1 MWGRVAAS
9 VAAVFVVAAAI
20 SPFPDGAAVRAV
32 PVDVHWIVEC
42 DQVGTAHIDPI
53 LNPGGS
59 WPHLHTCGGNPAVHA
74 SSTAGQLFAEG
85 SGCKDSADRS
95 AYWQPDRKSVV

>member
-1 MWGRVAAS
+1 MIRRPPRSTLFPYTTLFRSTPA
-9 VAAVFVVAAAI
+9 
-20 SPFPDGAAVRAV
+20 PDGAAVQAV

-59 WPHLHTCGGNPAVHA
+59 WPHLHTFGGNPAVHA
-74 SSTAGQLFAEG
+74 SSTAGQLFAAG
-85 SGCKDSADRS
+85 SGCKDSADR
-95 AYWQPDRKSVV
+95 AEIGRAHV